1 MCIIIRAV
9 AAKQFELPTFNPAKK
24 AFLDRVHYW
33 GQRVEMDGQGRLLIP
48 QRLRESAQLKGEVA
62 ALGKL
67 TYLEVRNL
75 AASGKEP

>member
-1 MCIIIRAV
+1 M
-9 AAKQFELPTFNPAKK
+9 
-24 AFLDRVHYW
+24 HYW